1 MSKVETPR
9 ASRRFPSD
17 SLVQLSSV
25 RLKEF
30 IREPEALFW
39 TFAFPVL
46 LAIGLGIAFRNRPAE
61 VVHIAVVGPSAAA
74 SRVAAS
80 ARADSGLSAHV
91 AFEPA
96 NRDDR
101 PRTWVVD
108 IAHRSRAARDATGRF
123 RSCTA
128 GERQDF
134 AWPLSEGFDVAS
146 RGRRHPQ

>member
-1 MSKVETPR
+1 MSSCISPGGNSAMSNVETVR
-9 ASRRFPSD
+9 RRRFPSD

-25 RLKEF
+25 RFKEF

-80 ARADSGLSAHV
+80 ARADSGLAVEELSADSARV
-91 AFEPA
+91 AL
-96 NRDDR
+96 R
-101 PRTWVVD
+101 
-108 IAHRSRAARDATGRF
+108 TGR
-123 RSCTA
+123 
-128 GERQDF
+128 
-134 AWPLSEGFDVAS
+134 VALVVV
-146 RGRRHPQ
+146 

>member
-1 MSKVETPR
+1 MTKVDTPR
-9 ASRRFPSD
+9 TSRRFPSD

-25 RLKEF
+25 RFKEF

-80 ARADSGLSAHV
+80 ARADSGLAVEELSADT
-91 AFEPA
+91 A
-96 NRDDR
+96 R
-101 PRTWVVD
+101 
-108 IAHRSRAARDATGRF
+108 IALR
-123 RSCTA
+123 
-128 GERQDF
+128 
-134 AWPLSEGFDVAS
+134 
-146 RGRRHPQ
+146 RGRVALVVVPAADCQAAYPYGETRRGARNAR